1 MVPQTFSPELGHA
14 KTDLVEVGCEEGEIM
29 KLP

>member
-1 MVPQTFSPELGHA
+1 MVTQKCSPELSNA
-14 KTDLVEVGCEEGEIM
+14 KSGIVKAGCEEGEIM